1 MPLPTHIQAH
11 IAAQELTLK
20 HAADNPEKLT
30 KALVDAQVDLNPHQ
44 VDAALFA
51 FQNPLSKGALL
62 ADEVGLGKTI
72 EAGLIATQYWA
83 EGRRRVLVLCPASL
97 RTQWR
102 DELQEKFFLQ
112 SLILDSKVMKES
124 SASNAFDEGR
134 SSTPRVVIASY
145 HFAARQQDLLMTVPW
160 DLAILDEAHRLRN
173 VYKGARI
180 AENVRSALATT
191 PKVLLTA
198 TPLQNTVL
206 ELYGLISFIDD
217 EAFGDQKTFG
227 RKYARAAEEGDRFA
241 ELKARLGPLC
251 HRTLRRQVVEYV
263 SYTNREPITQ
273 EFLPT
278 EEEQMVY
285 DLVSDYLRRDA
296 LLALPNAQRNLIT
309 LVLRKLLASSTFAI
323 AGALDTMVRR
333 LRKTLREGEAL
344 LAAVPAASLTE
355 ADDVDLASDLIEEE
369 LEGALHVEEL
379 DETPEED
386 AAPEDPPTRAQLD
399 AIAAEAAELEA
410 FRDLAQ
416 AITEN
421 AKGEALLAALRTA
434 FERAGELGAQ
444 RKAVVFTESRRT
456 QEYLVALLSR
466 NGYDGK
472 IVRFSGTN
480 NDAAAQATYQSWRR
494 AHAGS
499 DRVTGS
505 RAVDMR
511 AALVDSFR
519 TEAEIMIATEAAAEG
534 INLQFCSIV
543 VNYDLPW
550 NPQRVEQR
558 IGRCHRYGQRNDVLV
573 VNFLNQ
579 ANAADQRVY
588 ELLAQKFRLFEGVFG
603 ASDEVLGSIESGVD
617 IERRIGEIYQRC
629 RTQDEINSD
638 FEQLQLEFSDVID
651 SRMAETRTK
660 LLEHFDAQ
668 VHDRLKVRLDESRA
682 AVSRHQDLLLLVMEF
697 AHGRA
702 ATLDGASGR
711 LTVTRAPPGLEI
723 DVPRVYTPSRP
734 GPDDQVHHL
743 RPTDPLV
750 AWAID
755 RALDRP
761 HERTRVQFDYSGW
774 PVTAAE
780 LEGLVGS
787 GGVMRAVKLTIS
799 GKDPEEHLLL
809 VAVTDAGQSLTD
821 EQIRRLLQ
829 VPATEHTGA
838 DVDVPDAVASELAR
852 LEGEL
857 LERFNQRRAEW
868 LGAEY
873 EKLDRWA
880 QDERDRLRVD
890 VQDFEKQIKECS
902 RGIRQAGT
910 EPERLPLRRQKLQL
924 ERQLDAARRDYDAA
938 VSSVDERQEAMLD
951 QIEGALT
958 SEHESETLFTIRW
971 DLR

>member
-1 MPLPTHIQAH
+1 MRRSTHIQAH
-11 IAAQELTLK
+11 VAAHELTLK
-20 HAADNPEKLT
+20 HAADDPDKLT

-83 EGRRRVLVLCPASL
+83 ERRRRVLVLCPASL

-102 DELQEKFFLQ
+102 DELQEKFFLP
-112 SLILDSKVMKES
+112 SVILDSKVLKES
-124 SASNAFDEGR
+124 HASNPFDEGH
-134 SSTPRVVIASY
+134 SATPRVVIASY
-145 HFAARQQDLLMTVPW
+145 HFAARQQDRLMTVPW

-180 AENVRSALATT
+180 AESIRAALATT

-198 TPLQNTVL
+198 TPLQNSLL
-206 ELYGLISFIDD
+206 ELYGLVSFIDD
-217 EAFGDQKTFG
+217 DAFGDVKTFS
-227 RKYARAAEEGDRFA
+227 RKYARASEEGDRFD
-241 ELKARLGPLC
+241 ELKARLEPLC

-263 SYTNREPITQ
+263 SYTKREPITQ
-273 EFLPT
+273 EFWPT
-278 EEEQMVY
+278 DDEQRVY
-285 DLVSDYLRRDA
+285 DLVSEYLRRDE

-333 LRKTLREGEAL
+333 LEKVRRDGEKV
-344 LAAVPAASLTE
+344 LAEQGMLD
-355 ADDVDLASDLIEEE
+355 ADDLASDLI
-369 LEGALHVEEL
+369 VEEL
-379 DETPEED
+379 DGAIDRDELRDDLETEGAQPQILSAAQMEAVGREAEEL
-386 AAPEDPPTRAQLD
+386 ARY
-399 AIAAEAAELEA
+399 
-410 FRDLAQ
+410 RDLAQ
-416 AITEN
+416 DITEN
-421 AKGEALLAALRTA
+421 AKGDALLAALRTA
-434 FERAGELGAQ
+434 FERAGKLGAE

-456 QEYLVALLSR
+456 QEYLMGLLSH

-472 IVRFSGTN
+472 VIRFSGTN
-480 NDAAAQATYQSWRR
+480 NDPVARQVYAEWRK

-505 RAVDMR
+505 RAVDVR
-511 AALVDSFR
+511 AALVDAFR
-519 TEAEIMIATEAAAEG
+519 REGEIMIATEAAAEG

-588 ELLAQKFRLFEGVFG
+588 QLLAEKFRLFEGVFG

-629 RTQDEINSD
+629 RTQEEIDAD

-668 VHDRLKVRLDESRA
+668 VHDRLKVRLDASRA
-682 AVSRHQDLLLLVMEF
+682 AIDRHQERLLEVMRF
-697 AHGRA
+697 ALGDEA
-702 ATLDGASGR
+702 DFDPGSGL
-711 LTVTRAPPGLEI
+711 LTVNDLPPEI
-723 DVPRVYTPSRP
+723 DGPLPRRYSINRP
-734 GPDDQVHHL
+734 GPDDPVHYL
-743 RPTDPLV
+743 RPTDAL
-750 AWAID
+750 ATWALE
-755 RALDRP
+755 RALVP
-761 HERTRVQFDYSGW
+761 PAAGCIVHFDYSGW
-774 PVTAAE
+774 SVTSAE
-780 LEGLVGS
+780 LADLVSREGTL
-787 GGVMRAVKLTIS
+787 RATKLTIA
-799 GKDPEEHLLL
+799 GKDDEEHLLL
-809 VAVTDAGQSLTD
+809 VAATDTGDRLTDAQV
-821 EQIRRLLQ
+821 QRLLQ
-829 VPATEHTGA
+829 VPAHEETTGTIA
-838 DVDVPDAVASELAR
+838 APQAVTDQ
-852 LEGEL
+852 LEQQEEAL
-857 LERFNQRRAEW
+857 LSDFTARRAEW

-880 QDERDRLRVD
+880 QDERDRLRAD
-890 VQDFEKQIKECS
+890 VTDLERKLKECA

-910 EPERLPLRRQKLQL
+910 EPDRLPLRRQKLQL
-924 ERQLDAARRDYDAA
+924 ERQLHAARSDYDAA
-938 VSSVDERQEAMLD
+938 AAQVDRRQEAMLD
-951 QIEGALT
+951 QIEHALS
-958 SEHESETLFTIRW
+958 SEHTSQTLFTIRW
-971 DLR
+971 KLT